1 MPRKLPPHVDRNH
14 VKGRTYLSYRVSK
27 GPRIR
32 LPDDPT
38 SEEFKAAYGAAMA
51 GEAVPGNRAN
61 AAGQARQYRRAHRI
75 VYARRRLFALRN
87 TTKGGYSSRIEVLR
101 KQHGHRSVNGLT
113 RARIITGIMQPYA
126 DKPGAALAILK
137 MLRILIRHAIN
148 VGWLKYDPSAGNQTP
163 EDSTAYG
170 PGPRTRL

>member
-51 GEAVPGNRAN
+51 GEAVPVTALMQRAKPGSI
-61 AAGQARQYRRAHRI
+61 AALIESYMRGAAY
-75 VYARRRLFALRN
+75 LALRN

-148 VGWLKYDPSAGNQTP
+148 VGWLKHDPSAGIKRP
-163 EDSTAYG
+163 KI
-170 PGPRTRL
+170 